1 MCVLLNFQIL
11 LWYACSCSVI
21 VFSVLYNV
29 TVFISSLLCWRFVYR
44 DIDMAEFLSS
54 DPAVQDA
61 HPHTVYD
68 LMASIC
74 HSGQAGSGKGT
85 YHVHIRHKASYT
97 ICTVYACVFTSD
109 SLTYSSSITVNVKI
123 SWSQY
128 FVG

>member
-1 MCVLLNFQIL
+1 MIALCVHYSML
-11 LWYACSCSVI
+11 
-21 VFSVLYNV
+21 
-29 TVFISSLLCWRFVYR
+29 LLCLFCCCCVGIFKIR

-97 ICTVYACVFTSD
+97 MHAC
-109 SLTYSSSITVNVKI
+109 SLETH
-123 SWSQY
+123 
-128 FVG
+128 